1 MQGKINMSTPEGKIS
16 DQCRKWLTDRQ
27 IFHYR
32 NNTQGIPLH
41 GRNQGRF
48 RPSLAP
54 GAPDL
59 VAILSG
65 KYIGIELKA
74 PGKIQSDYQK
84 DFQQSIERAGGRYIL
99 AYSLGQLTGAILR

>member
-1 MQGKINMSTPEGKIS
+1 MKNIPESKIS
-16 DQCRKWLTDRQ
+16 DQCRAWLKGRG

-41 GRNQGRF
+41 GRAAGMF

-54 GAPDL
+54 GAPDV

-65 KYIGIELKA
+65 RYIGIEFKRHG
-74 PGKIQSDYQK
+74 GKQTPNQVT
-84 DFQQSIERAGGRYIL
+84 FQESVEAAGGRYVL
-99 AYSLGQLTGAILR
+99 AESVGQMSAGIYSK